1 MKEKKEEINNKLD
14 DIKSDIE
21 NAIDREEL
29 LALKNKL
36 DKLKNNEKNNKQDI
50 NALLKKVNGKLN
62 KIIKKE
68 ERKKKII

>member
-14 DIKSDIE
+14 NIKSDIE

-29 LALKNKL
+29 LELKNKL
-36 DKLKNNEKNNKQDI
+36 DKLKNNKQDI
-50 NALLKKVNGKLN
+50 NALLKKVNDKLN

>member
-14 DIKSDIE
+14 NIKSDIE

-36 DKLKNNEKNNKQDI
+36 DKLKNNKQEI
-50 NALLKKVNGKLN
+50 NALLG
-62 KIIKKE
+62 
-68 ERKKKII
+68 